1 VDELVSRYDLDRVRA
16 CGGIVD
22 YVVGSQPSPGVFVFA
37 EARDPTQAHYLNY
50 GKLGKGPLYS
60 FYVPYHLTI
69 FEVPLSVARVVLF
82 GDPIIAPLAGP
93 VVDVIATAKT
103 NLKSGDILDGIG
115 GYCTY
120 GQCENYATVRAEH
133 LLPMGIAEGARLKRD
148 VAKDQILTYDDVVLP
163 VDSLACRLRAEQ
175 DARFPPSP

>member
-1 VDELVSRYDLDRVRA
+1 
-16 CGGIVD
+16 
-22 YVVGSQPSPGVFVFA
+22 
-37 EARDPTQAHYLNY
+37 
-50 GKLGKGPLYS
+50 
-60 FYVPYHLTI
+60 
-69 FEVPLSVARVVLF
+69 VARVVLF
-82 GDPIIAPLAGP
+82 GDRIIAPLAGP

-115 GYCTY
+115 GYSTY
-120 GQCENYATVRAEH
+120 GQCENYATVRAEN

-148 VAKDQILTYDDVVLP
+148 VARDQILTYDDVVLP